1 MAGTFTVAQ
10 PAFVTRPAFR
20 PPAPARRSIHLTET
34 VLDPDLPIVQRCL
47 AGDEAAWE
55 QLVKAHVRRVYAV
68 CYRFTGS
75 EAEAEDLT
83 QEVFLRVFR
92 SLKSFRTGEGSF
104 QVWLHR
110 LTRNLLIDH
119 YRRNRL
125 QRASEPL
132 EAQLSVLEETS
143 GPTSRTDS
151 VLAGRE
157 AAEQLASALQKLS
170 PELRETVILRDLE
183 GLEYR
188 EIAAVLRIPE
198 GTVKSR
204 LNRGRAELA
213 RILRRRGVLA

>member
-1 MAGTFTVAQ
+1 MAGTYTVAQ
-10 PAFVTRPAFR
+10 PAFVTRPALR

-92 SLKSFRTGEGSF
+92 SLKSFRAGEGSF

-143 GPTSRTDS
+143 GPVSRTDS